1 VSHVLEWSEAA
12 LNTAA
17 GFLNDDPTGLGQLIE
32 ALDGL
37 TEDSAPQTSTA
48 LGNRGLRRLHVGRYR
63 ALYEVV
69 EPSTISIIHIGR
81 VG

>member
-1 VSHVLEWSEAA
+1 MNYVLEWSEAA

-17 GFLNDDPTGLGQLIE
+17 GFLDDDPVGLEALIN

-37 TEDSAPQTSTA
+37 ILDPSPTASTA
-48 LGNRGLRRLHVGRYR
+48 LGSGGLRRLRVGRYR
-63 ALYEVV
+63 ALYEIV
-69 EPSTISIIHIGR
+69 EPSTVAIIHIGR